1 MAFDGFVI
9 SNLVSDFKDKLVG
22 GRITKISQP
31 EKDELVLTIKN
42 YDQYKLFIS
51 ASAGLPLIYLTESS
65 KPNPMTAPNFCMLLR
80 KHLNSARIIS
90 ITQPDFERII
100 QFKIEHL
107 DDLGDVR
114 QKYLII
120 EIMGKHSNIIFCN
133 EDMTIVDSIKHIS
146 SFVSSVREVLP
157 GRSYFIPK
165 TMDKFDPTQLS
176 YEDFCTN
183 VLTKPLSIGKAIYTT
198 LTGISPLLAHE
209 ICYRATIDADLNA
222 NHISGDVGLHL
233 YNNLQRVMEMVAN
246 KEYVPNIIYKDH
258 EPIDFSS
265 LELTCYKRNENY
277 SQTTY
282 DSISTVLE
290 DFYASKNAVTRI
302 RQKSVDL
309 RKIVT
314 NAIERD
320 TKKYDLQLKQ
330 LKDTEKREKY
340 KIYGELLTTYGYN
353 ASPGDKSITV
363 LNYYTNEDLTIPLD
377 ETKTALE
384 NAKLY
389 FEKYSKLKRTYEHLT
404 NLVVTTK
411 EELDHLDSIRTSL
424 DIAMNEEDL
433 IQLKEE
439 LVDYGYI
446 KRHTLKTKGPN
457 GKPIKKPKITSKPFH
472 YVTSDGFHIY
482 VGKNNYQNDEL
493 TFNFANGNDWWFH
506 SKGVPGSHVIVRTNG
521 EQLPDHVYE
530 QAGNLAAYYSKGR
543 DSEKVEIDYT
553 EKKNVKKPNKGKPGF
568 VVYYTNYS
576 LMAIPSIEGLT
587 LIED

>member
-9 SNLVSDFKDKLVG
+9 SNLVSELSDKLVG
-22 GRITKISQP
+22 GRFTKISQP

-42 YDQYKLFIS
+42 YDQFKLFIS
-51 ASAGLPLIYLTESS
+51 ASAGLPLIYLTEAS
-65 KPNPMTAPNFCMLLR
+65 KSNPMTAPNFCMLLR
-80 KHLNSARIIS
+80 KHLNSARILS

-133 EDMTIVDSIKHIS
+133 EDFTIIDSIKHIS

-157 GRSYFIPK
+157 GRPYFIPK
-165 TMDKFDPTQLS
+165 TMDKFDPTKLT
-176 YEDFCTN
+176 YEEFCEN
-183 VLTKPLSIGKAIYTT
+183 VLTKPLPIGKAIYTT

-209 ICYRATIDADLNA
+209 ICFRATIDADRNA
-222 NHISGDVGLHL
+222 NDISKDVGLHL
-233 YNNLQRVMEMVAN
+233 YNNLRRVMEIVTT
-246 KEYVPNIIYKDH
+246 KEYIPNIIYKDK
-258 EPIDFSS
+258 EPVDFSS
-265 LELTCYKRNENY
+265 LELTCYNNTENY
-277 SQTTY
+277 SQTNF

-290 DFYASKNAVTRI
+290 DFYATKNTVTRI

-309 RKIVT
+309 RKIVN

-320 TKKYDLQLKQ
+320 SKKYDLQLKQ

-340 KIYGELLTTYGYN
+340 KIYGELLTTYGYS
-353 ASPGDKSITV
+353 AAPGDKSITV
-363 LNYYTNEDLTIPLD
+363 LNYYTNEELTIPLD
-377 ETKTALE
+377 ETMTALE
-384 NAKLY
+384 NAKAY
-389 FEKYSKLKRTYEHLT
+389 FEKYSKLKRTYEHLS

-424 DIAMNEEDL
+424 DIAMNEADL
-433 IQLKEE
+433 VQLKDE
-439 LVDYGYI
+439 LIDYGYI

-457 GKPIKKPKITSKPFH
+457 GKPMKKPKITSKPFH

-506 SKGVPGSHVIVRTNG
+506 SKGIPGSHVIVRTNG
-521 EQLPDHVYE
+521 VELPDHVFE

-543 DSEKVEIDYT
+543 EGEKVEIDYT

-576 LMAIPSIEGLT
+576 LMATPSLEGLT
-587 LIED
+587 LIEE